1 MTNWITD
8 EFGLRTFT
16 HEGWT
21 VRIWSPEWRV
31 RISVETP
38 HSDAEVEV
46 DEVGIWVNGE
56 ESGGWDRRP
65 RAFTIPWPVI
75 GDIIEARA
83 IVG

>member
-8 EFGLRTFT
+8 EFGNRTFT

-21 VRIWSPEWRV
+21 VRIWPPEWRV

-38 HSDAEVEV
+38 HPGTEVEV
-46 DEVGIWVNGE
+46 DEAGIWVKGE
-56 ESGGWDRRP
+56 ETGGWNWRSQ
-65 RAFTIPWPVI
+65 AFTIPWAVI
-75 GDIIEARA
+75 EAVISARA